1 MAEGPKRRPK
11 GTYGVNRRGN
21 KFEAVYNIPKS
32 ELPPGSPRKAI
43 TKQGDTEQK
52 AVAALMSHL
61 RTMGVR
67 LPVEAT
73 AAPRRTDYGD
83 EPTHRI
89 TQPNANAPGHSYTLA
104 VWANEWLRD
113 YNGHIDDSTRNRYE
127 GHIRNHIVPHIG
139 QRTLDQLSTRVLIDE
154 WWNVIQAKRK
164 VVGGVVTDE
173 PLLSDAGLSAVYK
186 TMRLVLKAANAKIGS
201 RMGLVASLIH
211 PPHQTSRP
219 ETDREVAAAAR
230 HMRELFFEQLNRDDP
245 RWAIYIFSL
254 LGLRQ
259 GERLGLSAQSLDLT
273 PGDERLLISKQLSWS
288 ENQGIYILKNATKN
302 GDTRE
307 IPLWGEFLEAAIMLQ
322 SRHNNLSQQRGWDE
336 QNPFDQLL
344 MRPENGEIRDRRSD
358 TKVWKQLVGPGYRGH
373 LARHVTG
380 QLLAERGIGTDV
392 AKVLLGWRSDA
403 YAHYYRTISTAYAGR
418 VLRDQYTLD
427 VSVVQPPERRQLG
440 V

>member
-1 MAEGPKRRPK
+1 MTEPRQRRPK
-11 GTYGVNRRGN
+11 GTYGVNRRGD
-21 KFEAVYNIPKS
+21 KFEAVYNIPKA
-32 ELPPGSPRKAI
+32 ELPAGSPRRAI

-52 AVAALMSHL
+52 AVAALMAHL
-61 RTMGVR
+61 RTIGVR
-67 LPVEAT
+67 LPVEAP
-73 AAPRRTDYGD
+73 APPRRTDYGD

-89 TQPNANAPGHSYTLA
+89 TQPNPDAPGHSYTLA

-113 YNGHIDDSTRNRYE
+113 YTGHIDDSTRNRYE
-127 GHIRNHIVPHIG
+127 GHIRNHIIPHIG

-154 WWNVIQAKRK
+154 WWSVIQAKRK
-164 VVGGVVTDE
+164 VVGGVTTDQ
-173 PLLSDAGLSAVYK
+173 PLLADAGLSAVYK
-186 TMRLVLKAANAKIGS
+186 TLRLILKAANAKIGS
-201 RMGLVASLIH
+201 RIGLVASLIH

-230 HMRELFFEQLNRDDP
+230 HMRQLFFEQLPHDEP
-245 RWAIYIFSL
+245 RWAIYLFSL

-259 GERLGLSAQSLDLT
+259 GERLGLAYQSLDLT

-288 ENQGIYILKNATKN
+288 ENEGKFILKNATKN

-307 IPLWGEFLEAAIMLQ
+307 IPLWGEFLEAANMLRE
-322 SRHNNLSQQRGWDE
+322 RHIQLSLQADFDNE
-336 QNPFDQLL
+336 NPFDQLL
-344 MRPENGEIRDRRSD
+344 MRPENGQIRDRRAD
-358 TKVWKQLVGPGYRGH
+358 LKVWKQLVGPGYRGH

-427 VSVVQPPERRQLG
+427 ASVEQPPERRQLG